1 VNSVA
6 ILGATSML
14 GKRLTAIFAQE
25 GIAVTTCGRGE
36 NSDIVVD
43 LTQGFKTNVPDNLRI
58 HTLFNC
64 AASFCDDSWEG
75 CRKNDLVNAFGCY
88 WAVELA
94 IKLGCRHVVN
104 AGSLSSVPGVEEHGM
119 GSYGF
124 SKARGEDILEWGLSR
139 SGILFTSVRFPQL
152 YDEYGDCCRHQPWFG
167 RIVAYAG
174 AGKDLNMPKSA
185 GARNFVHVSDA
196 ARMLLAA
203 SRLGASGRMN
213 GAHFESLTYEQ
224 IASLAYSV
232 FKNGGKINEAR
243 EKAPF
248 RKVNFPSGEN
258 AFTALKY
265 RPEITMLQGLTMIK
279 DHNMQGNFG
288 PMDVE

>member
-1 VNSVA
+1 
-6 ILGATSML
+6 ML

-36 NSDIVVD
+36 NSDIMVD
-43 LTQGFKTNVPDNLRI
+43 LIEGVKTNVPDNLRI
-58 HTLFNC
+58 NTLFNC
-64 AASFCDDSWEG
+64 AASFCDDTWEG
-75 CRKNDLVNAFGCY
+75 CRKNDLINAFGCY
-88 WAVELA
+88 WVAELA
-94 IKLGCRHVVN
+94 VKLGCRHVVN

-139 SGILFTSVRFPQL
+139 SSILFTSVRFPQL

-167 RIVAYAG
+167 RIVAYAA
-174 AGKDLNMPKSA
+174 AGKDLHMPKSE

-196 ARMLLAA
+196 ARMLRAA
-203 SRLGASGRMN
+203 SRLGACGRMN
-213 GAHFESLTYEQ
+213 VAHFESLTYEQ

-232 FKNGGKINEAR
+232 FKNGGKINEAK

-258 AFTALKY
+258 AFAALKY
-265 RPEITMLQGLTMIK
+265 RPAISMLQGLMMIK
-279 DHNMQGNFG
+279 DLNTQGNFG

>member
-1 VNSVA
+1 MNSAA

-14 GKRLTAIFAQE
+14 GKRLAAILAQE
-25 GIAVTTCGRGE
+25 GIPVTTCGRQA
-36 NSDIVVD
+36 NSDIMVD
-43 LTQGFKTNVPDNLRI
+43 LIEGIKTDVPNNLRI
-58 HTLFNC
+58 NTLFNC

-75 CRKNDLVNAFGCY
+75 CRKNDLINAFGCH

-94 IKLGCRHVVN
+94 VKLGCRHVVN
-104 AGSLSSVPGVEEHGM
+104 AGSLSSVPGVEEQAM

-152 YDEYGDCCRHQPWFG
+152 FDEYGECCRHQPWFG
-167 RIVAYAG
+167 RIVAYAA
-174 AGKDLNMPKSA
+174 AGKDLRLPKSA

-196 ARMLLAA
+196 ARMLMAA
-203 SRLGASGRMN
+203 SRLGVCGRMN
-213 GAHFESLTYEQ
+213 VAHFESLTYER
-224 IASLAYSV
+224 IALMAYCV
-232 FKNGGKINEAR
+232 FKNGGKINEAA

-258 AFTALKY
+258 AFAALKY
-265 RPEITMLQGLTMIK
+265 RPAISMLQGLTMIK
-279 DHNMQGNFG
+279 DHNTQGNFG